1 MLAGPDD
8 GAQRFLY
15 QDTAIEALRRVLA
28 HVAVAAIMV
37 RFLAEVTEQ
46 DTAAAHIGLAIPSH
60 PV

>member
-37 RFLAEVTEQ
+37 RLLAEVTEQ
-46 DTAAAHIGLAIPSH
+46 DTAAAPI
-60 PV
+60 